1 MFLSF
6 SCWKKKYHFFF
17 SKDQRSEIFFLKISF
32 TKKKNKRAHDTG
44 LDSIFPPGNKS
55 YSSNQGATHLGS
67 LITMECL
74 SIVRMIYGS
83 FHEETRV
90 IEKENCSTVFFF
102 FLNHDPLC
110 LESDPW
116 NGEKVKMYMRGLASL
131 GARKLDGRNS
141 SYREDFRLSR
151 LIGVKRKHTQPR
163 FNRPAK
169 LTR

>member
-1 MFLSF
+1 M
-6 SCWKKKYHFFF
+6 
-17 SKDQRSEIFFLKISF
+17 DRF
-32 TKKKNKRAHDTG
+32 TKKRVRT
-44 LDSIFPPGNKS
+44 S
-55 YSSNQGATHLGS
+55 YREGKLLN
-67 LITMECL
+67 
-74 SIVRMIYGS
+74 
-83 FHEETRV
+83 RV
-90 IEKENCSTVFFF
+90 F
-102 FLNHDPLC
+102 FLNRDPLY

>member
-1 MFLSF
+1 MPFDRTNDLWIVSRRNE
-6 SCWKKKYHFFF
+6 SYREGK
-17 SKDQRSEIFFLKISF
+17 L
-32 TKKKNKRAHDTG
+32 
-44 LDSIFPPGNKS
+44 LD
-55 YSSNQGATHLGS
+55 
-67 LITMECL
+67 
-74 SIVRMIYGS
+74 
-83 FHEETRV
+83 RV
-90 IEKENCSTVFFF
+90 FF

>member
-1 MFLSF
+1 M
-6 SCWKKKYHFFF
+6 
-17 SKDQRSEIFFLKISF
+17 DRF
-32 TKKKNKRAHDTG
+32 TKKRVRT
-44 LDSIFPPGNKS
+44 S
-55 YSSNQGATHLGS
+55 YREGKLLN
-67 LITMECL
+67 
-74 SIVRMIYGS
+74 
-83 FHEETRV
+83 RV
-90 IEKENCSTVFFF
+90 F
-102 FLNHDPLC
+102 FLNRDPLC

-163 FNRPAK
+163 FNRPVK

>member
-1 MFLSF
+1 M
-6 SCWKKKYHFFF
+6 
-17 SKDQRSEIFFLKISF
+17 DRF
-32 TKKKNKRAHDTG
+32 TKKR
-44 LDSIFPPGNKS
+44 
-55 YSSNQGATHLGS
+55 
-67 LITMECL
+67 EL
-74 SIVRMIYGS
+74 SRRK
-83 FHEETRV
+83 TARP
-90 IEKENCSTVFFF
+90 CFFF

>member
-1 MFLSF
+1 M
-6 SCWKKKYHFFF
+6 
-17 SKDQRSEIFFLKISF
+17 DRF
-32 TKKKNKRAHDTG
+32 TKKRVRT
-44 LDSIFPPGNKS
+44 S
-55 YSSNQGATHLGS
+55 YREGKLLN
-67 LITMECL
+67 
-74 SIVRMIYGS
+74 
-83 FHEETRV
+83 RV
-90 IEKENCSTVFFF
+90 F
-102 FLNHDPLC
+102 FLNRDPLC

-116 NGEKVKMYMRGLASL
+116 NDEKVKMYMRGLASL